1 MPPFLLPIFSS
12 IRLTAWGWGLP
23 PLGMAPGRW
32 PVCVGS
38 VGSVGSVGGVLQSL
52 GCSRWIASAA
62 DKGGFLLI
70 HHRLILIVF
79 LGVLYQGV

>member
-23 PLGMAPGRW
+23 PLGMAPGRC
-32 PVCVGS
+32 PVC

-52 GCSRWIASAA
+52 GCARWIASAS
-62 DKGGFLLI
+62 DKGGFLRI
-70 HHRLILIVF
+70 HYILILRRF
-79 LGVLYQGV
+79 LGVLFKVV